1 MEYYKAKRRKRL
13 RNTYL
18 VARRRLQILVGRF
31 TPSFRPESKPLKERN
46 PSLSAP
52 FYYAKQSIGCR
63 CSKKTHGR
71 PKLARGGCGGY
82 QRSTVY
88 SRRSA
93 RLVERALAN
102 GYMDP
107 EDVLPPWGWH
117 GDLSG
122 K

>member
-1 MEYYKAKRRKRL
+1 MEYYKEKRRERL

-18 VARRRLQILVGRF
+18 VALSRHRIQLSRFYPEIRNDTAPVGESRAFLYSRLF
-31 TPSFRPESKPLKERN
+31 
-46 PSLSAP
+46 
-52 FYYAKQSIGCR
+52 YAKQSIGCR
-63 CSKKTHGR
+63 CSKKTPGR

-88 SRRSA
+88 SRRST
-93 RLVERALAN
+93 RLIERALAN

-107 EDVLPPWGWH
+107 EDVLPPRGWH

-122 K
+122 R